1 MEQSPVN
8 AIRSDWGRMC
18 DAGKKMSDLGD
29 EACGRVFISHLYGLL
44 LPDERAELL
53 NEAFRVGCEIVIL
66 DPGRPIGANAEE
78 WQSRMLP
85 DGTEHP
91 IFRCHLDIETLIGE
105 VGGEALFDGQY
116 FVMIRRPLEGP

>member
-66 DPGRPIGANAEE
+66 DPGRPSVPMPRNGSYECCRTGPSIRYSGAT
-78 WQSRMLP
+78 SISKL
-85 DGTEHP
+85 
-91 IFRCHLDIETLIGE
+91 
-105 VGGEALFDGQY
+105 
-116 FVMIRRPLEGP
+116 